1 VHNAANLL
9 VGGAALPT
17 LYRAEV
23 IGSLL
28 RPAYLK
34 EARLQWEGGHLSMRD
49 FKRIEDRA
57 VDEALALQEQAG
69 ADVVT
74 DGEMRR
80 THFLAPLTDVI
91 SGVKPI
97 PAFKRVWKRP
107 HEPNQPAEQTEIQVQ
122 YAVVDK
128 IRRLRTLTS
137 EEFTYARSR
146 ARQPLKVTLPSPLM
160 MTLRWSLQYS
170 RDAYPDPFDLFAD
183 AAEIVRQEAQEL
195 AALGCEYIQ
204 IDAPEL
210 GMLCDPERRRQD
222 FANAGIDPDRVLSDG
237 IDLLNS
243 VAAVPGV
250 TFGLHLCRGNNRGYY
265 VGEGGYEAV
274 ARQVFSR
281 AGNFL
286 LLLLEY
292 DDWRSGSFEPL
303 RDIPPDRGVVLGLI
317 STKRAELESAQS
329 VVARIEEAARYYPR
343 EQLALSTQC
352 GFGTVWEGNPI
363 SEATEAAKLRLVATV
378 AHQVWPRGATS
389 I

>member
-1 VHNAANLL
+1 VA
-9 VGGAALPT
+9 T

-34 EARLQWEGGHLSMRD
+34 QARLQWETGQLGTRD

-57 VDEALALQEQAG
+57 VDEALAVQEQAG
-69 ADVVT
+69 VDVVT

-80 THFLAPLTDVI
+80 THFIAPLTDVI

-97 PAFKRVWKRP
+97 PAFKRVWKRL
-107 HEPNQPAEQTEIQVQ
+107 HDPNQPAEQTEIQVQ
-122 YAVVDK
+122 YAVVDR

-137 EEFTYARSR
+137 EEFTYARSH
-146 ARQPLKVTLPSPLM
+146 ARKPLKVTLPSPLM
-160 MTLRWSLQYS
+160 MTLRWSPQYS
-170 RDAYPDPFDLFAD
+170 RDAYPDPFELFKD

-222 FANAGIDPDRVLSDG
+222 FAEAGIDPGRLLSDG

-243 VAAVPGV
+243 VATVPGV

-274 ARQVFSR
+274 ARQVFGR
-281 AGNFL
+281 AHNFA

-303 RDIPPDRGVVLGLI
+303 REMPPDKGVVLGLI
-317 STKRAELESAQS
+317 STKCPELESVES
-329 VVARIEEAARYYPR
+329 VIARIEAAAGYYPR
-343 EQLALSTQC
+343 EQLGLSTQC

-363 SEATEAAKLRLVATV
+363 NEATEATKLRLVANI
-378 AHQVWPRGATS
+378 AHQVWPGGATS